1 MWLPVLKHHINAG
14 GDISSDIEIEE
25 VTTGHSQFQGDISRS
40 ETVSERREEDMSDD
54 DSDIELISLPDRQ
67 GGGHSFEGGRNSERR
82 EGSTEEDER
91 SLQETEVYQYMNC

>member
-25 VTTGHSQFQGDISRS
+25 GDISRS